1 MPESLNFTQYCVK
14 YGYPSDYDT
23 LFEAQYNGSLGL
35 AGHVAKRTINKL
47 HDNAMNNRERNNE
60 AHDKYTQAI
69 LNDEIIDPSG
79 EIVKENI
86 LKYRRN
92 AKIKELQS
100 QINNAQSSIK
110 FVLSLG
116 RMSHTASGKIRKN
129 YQLMIDLDQVKI
141 DKAQAELKLIEV

>member
-1 MPESLNFTQYCVK
+1 MPELLNFTQYCVK
-14 YGYPSDYDT
+14 NGYPSDYDT

-47 HDNAMNNRERNNE
+47 HENANNNRNQNKI
-60 AHDKYTQAI
+60 AHIKYTEAI

-92 AKIKELQS
+92 AKIKELQN
-100 QINNAQSSIK
+100 QISIGQGHIK
-110 FVLSLG
+110 FMLSLG
-116 RMSHTASGKIRKN
+116 KMSYTSSGKIKANCQRV
-129 YQLMIDLDQVKI
+129 IDSHQIEI
-141 DKAQAELKLIEV
+141 DKAQAELNTINN